1 MTSSEKSSHVWI
13 PLAVAGL
20 AILVYLNSLG
30 NDFVWDDTELIV
42 NNPSVHNL
50 SALPEF
56 FQSHFWSQSN
66 QPSARGYF
74 RPLILLSYA
83 FDYAIWGP
91 NPLGF
96 HITNVLW
103 HVLASVMVCL
113 LVMRLTS
120 SQTAAMLTGVIFAV
134 HPVHVESVAFISG
147 RTDVIATALSLI
159 SIHLFIDKRDGP
171 WMIPRMLFSLVLFAL
186 AVFAKEI
193 ALVVPVLLLLGEM
206 IEPSQDNKRGRFTI
220 HLLFWV
226 VLGLHLLMRFGMLKI
241 VPQVQGRLTS
251 AEWLYTMPVVVLDYA
266 RLLVAPIHLCADY
279 AVKVRETMNPLSVV
293 ALILLLVACGAVGS
307 LIGRKKLT
315 GFFAAWILLGLLPVL
330 QVIPISV
337 LQAERFLYM
346 PSVGFCAL
354 AGLLGAAIY
363 ERVGGSRKKIVAAL
377 FAVIILALSIR
388 TTIRNT
394 AWKDEFTLYKTTASS
409 APGNFRVQYNLGN
422 AYFREGDVERA
433 IRHTEIAFRLRSDFP
448 QVSYNLGVMYAA
460 TGREREA
467 ESMYRHAID
476 LNPGYALAHNNLA
489 VILYTQ
495 GRFEEAR
502 TEWSKALSLMPDLVS
517 AREGLRLLDKNP

>member
-13 PLAVAGL
+13 PLAVAAL
-20 AILVYLNSLG
+20 AVVVFLNSLG

-42 NNPSVHNL
+42 NNPSVHSL
-50 SALPEF
+50 SALPKF
-56 FQSHFWSQSN
+56 FQTHFWSQSS

-83 FDYAIWGP
+83 VDYAIWGP

-96 HITNVLW
+96 HITNMLW
-103 HVLASVMVCL
+103 HALASVMVCL
-113 LVMRLTS
+113 LIMRLTS
-120 SQTAAMLTGVIFAV
+120 SRTAALLAGVLFAV

-159 SIHLFIDKRDGP
+159 SIYLFFDRRNGS
-171 WMIPRMLFSLVLFAL
+171 WMIPRMLLALVLFGL
-186 AVFAKEI
+186 AVFAKET

-206 IEPSQDNKRGRFTI
+206 IEPGQGNKRIRLTM
-220 HLLFWV
+220 HVLFWV

-251 AEWLYTMPVVVLDYA
+251 GEWLYTMPVVVLDYA
-266 RLLVAPIHLCADY
+266 RLLIAPINLCADY
-279 AVKVRETMNPLSVV
+279 AVRVRDTVNPVSII
-293 ALILLLVACGAVGS
+293 ALILLLVACGAIGS

-315 GFFAAWILLGLLPVL
+315 GFFAAWMLLGLLPVL
-330 QVIPISV
+330 QIVPISV
-337 LQAERFLYM
+337 LKAERFLYM

-363 ERVGGSRKKIVAAL
+363 ERVGESQKKFVTAL
-377 FAVIILALSIR
+377 FAVIILGLSIR

-394 AWKDEFTLYKTTASS
+394 VWKDEFTLYKTTASS
-409 APGNFRVQYNLGN
+409 APDNFRVQYNLGN
-422 AYFREGDVERA
+422 AYFRKGDVERGLK
-433 IRHTEIAFRLRSDFP
+433 HTEIAFRLRSDFP
-448 QVSYNLGVMYAA
+448 QVSHNLGVMYAA
-460 TGREREA
+460 TGRQREA

-476 LNPGYALAHNNLA
+476 LDPGYALARNNLA
-489 VILYTQ
+489 ILLYAQ

-502 TEWSKALSLMPDLVS
+502 AEWLKALSLMPDLEP